1 MRKAAL
7 KQLTDERPTAFG
19 KKLLDSPTL
28 IHTMFFDSPVAFL
41 SRSLSNWFEKGFQT
55 SNYLKN
61 SLALK
66 QLTGERPTLFGK
78 IYFDCLT
85 LFHIMHFTSRTLC
98 VKIFIGHDPFPLLS
112 FSRKSFLN
120 GLPYLTRVLH
130 CRMECDHR

>member
-1 MRKAAL
+1 MKGEMRKAAL

-28 IHTMFFDSPVAFL
+28 FHIMFFDSPVPFL

-55 SNYLKN
+55 SSYLKN

-78 IYFDCLT
+78 IILT
-85 LFHIMHFTSRTLC
+85 A
-98 VKIFIGHDPFPLLS
+98 
-112 FSRKSFLN
+112 
-120 GLPYLTRVLH
+120 LPYFT
-130 CRMECDHR
+130 